1 MLYLEKHGFGEIMQM
16 LHHHLHG
23 DLLHDFTKKHDV
35 SPSKNRD
42 FNLRHGDVIML
53 RNMFFSGTEG
63 LIEWSWNRLCV
74 WLRGIMIY
82 IIGSYCFYD
91 LVLSQV
97 FFSERPWIMVNK
109 KHDQEMEWT
118 TLILFFQRNCNIQK
132 THQQRNSGWNHC
144 NCKKQGVD
152 RQEPQ
157 QTRWFFRSLHWQ
169 LGKCQ
174 QENLRPVW

>member
-1 MLYLEKHGFGEIMQM
+1 MFYLEKHGFGEIMQM

-53 RNMFFSGTEG
+53 KNMFFSGTEG

-74 WLRGIMIY
+74 WLFFFKGVSWSISLVHIVSMIWFCPKY
-82 IIGSYCFYD
+82 
-91 LVLSQV
+91 

-144 NCKKQGVD
+144 NCNTRGRSTGTTANPMVEDHSTGNLGSFSKKI
-152 RQEPQ
+152 
-157 QTRWFFRSLHWQ
+157 
-169 LGKCQ
+169 
-174 QENLRPVW
+174 